1 MFSWSKVCLL
11 ILPISFLH
19 IFISIVV
26 KWSIKFF
33 LWTFKVIK
41 ELLVPLTRI
50 LSKYLPLLRFWYL
63 VCDLCS
69 NIVGFF
75 CSVVQMSFPKNLSYL
90 LLFTLC
96 ILDTLSA
103 GVSISSI
110 VIEVIRTVFNFITS
124 LWKKF

>member
-75 CSVVQMSFPKNLSYL
+75 CLVVQMSFPKNLSYL

>member
-75 CSVVQMSFPKNLSYL
+75 CLVVQMSFPKNLSYL

-110 VIEVIRTVFNFITS
+110 VIEVIRTVFNFITF